1 MKQYFGIILIV
12 FYSLLIRYLANI
24 HVIEVNSIAFMF
36 VTPAVISFIPFFLK
50 DRKFLDNNVKIIF
63 FPIISILLFL
73 ILAVINRWEDLACF
87 IIIGFPYILV
97 SIGVSFILK
106 WRFQNNNDKLNKNAL
121 SIFILPILIGNIE
134 KQLPKIKSTY
144 TISNAIIINE
154 STPKVYLKLLAVPNL
169 TQVNEKG
176 LLNIIGIPQPIYS
189 SYNKISN
196 TRFGYFENHI
206 VLKEKVIENKINEK
220 LVFKIIDKES
230 NFKSSPTLLHI
241 FETKNLEFNNI
252 TYTLTK
258 ISNNQ
263 TKLQLSTEFILNSNL
278 RWYGKFWSN
287 LIINDF
293 ESNLLKSLK
302 KVIEKS
308 ITDNFINE
316 TNNKSIQNIQ
326 KIFENYINN
335 EESTDSPDN
344 KDLMTRSL
352 KSLTKVSN
360 SDDLELLINVWMYYD
375 PTDFPSREL
384 VVDILTKNKPESNEA
399 VIKRMKNKKK
409 WETDEIAPY
418 SDLQGLLIELNK

>member
-1 MKQYFGIILIV
+1 MKQYLGIIISV
-12 FYSLLIRYLANI
+12 FYALLIRGLAHI
-24 HVIEVNSIAFMF
+24 QVIDVNSIAFMF

-50 DRKFLDNNVKIIF
+50 DRKFLENNVKIIL

-87 IIIGFPYILV
+87 IIIGFPYILISFGV
-97 SIGVSFILK
+97 SIMLK
-106 WRFQNNNDKLNKNAL
+106 WRFLNKNDKLNKNAL

-144 TISNAIIINE
+144 NITNAIIINE
-154 STPKVYLKLLAVPNL
+154 STTKVYSKLLAVPNL
-169 TQVNEKG
+169 TQANEKG

-189 SYNKISN
+189 SYNKASN

-206 VLKEKVIENKINEK
+206 VLKEKVIENRINEK
-220 LVFKIIDKES
+220 LVFKIFDKES
-230 NFKSSPTLLHI
+230 NFNSSPTLRHI

-302 KVIEKS
+302 KVIEKKLS
-308 ITDNFINE
+308 NDE
-316 TNNKSIQNIQ
+316 
-326 KIFENYINN
+326 
-335 EESTDSPDN
+335 
-344 KDLMTRSL
+344 TRS
-352 KSLTKVSN
+352 
-360 SDDLELLINVWMYYD
+360 
-375 PTDFPSREL
+375 
-384 VVDILTKNKPESNEA
+384 
-399 VIKRMKNKKK
+399 
-409 WETDEIAPY
+409 
-418 SDLQGLLIELNK
+418 